1 MAHTQALKLEEPKLS
16 AGSRP
21 PAAAGKKIWID
32 LDNSPHVPFFV
43 PIIKELESRGYSVL
57 VTARDAY
64 QVTELLDLFELHC
77 HRIGRHFGK
86 HKIMKVLGVLD
97 RSTRLLPLLLK
108 EKPDLALSHGSRSQ
122 VLAAYT
128 LRIPSVLIMDY
139 EHAHQGLLWVNPT
152 WVICPEI
159 IPVDAVKLSKDHVR
173 RYRGIKEDV
182 YASSMKSDRHT
193 REKLEVAESD
203 LLVTIRPPATEAH
216 YHRPESDVLF
226 HGVVDYLA
234 EKKDVR
240 IVLLPRNAR
249 QAQELHATWPELVKS
264 QKVIIPEHAMDGLN
278 LIWHSDF
285 VVSGGG
291 TMNREA
297 AALGVPVYS
306 IFRGKIGAVDEYL
319 ARTGRLVLLEDVED
333 AKKKLQIVKRNRTGA
348 PDSESRYALRDIVD
362 EVTSIVNPTPP
373 ASH

>member
-1 MAHTQALKLEEPKLS
+1 MNAGPGLQA
-16 AGSRP
+16 GT
-21 PAAAGKKIWID
+21 GKKIWID

-43 PIIKELESRGYSVL
+43 PIIKELKERGFSVL
-57 VTARDAY
+57 ITARDAY
-64 QVTELLDLFELHC
+64 QVTELLDIFELDC

-97 RSTRLLPLLLK
+97 RSARLLPLLLM

-122 VLAAYT
+122 VLASYT
-128 LRIPSVLIMDY
+128 LRIPSVHIMDY
-139 EHAHQGLLWVNPT
+139 EHAHQGLLWVHPT

-159 IPVDAVKLSKDHVR
+159 IPNEAVKLSKDHIR

-182 YASSMKSDRHT
+182 YAPSMKPDGHT
-193 REKLEVAESD
+193 REKLAVAESD
-203 LLVTIRPPATEAH
+203 LLVIIRPPATEAH

-234 EKKDVR
+234 EKNDVR
-240 IVLLPRNAR
+240 IVLLPRNSR
-249 QAQELHATWPELVKS
+249 QAKELHATWPELVKN

-306 IFRGKIGAVDEYL
+306 IFRGKIGAVDQYL
-319 ARTGRLVLLEDVED
+319 ARTGRLVLLEDMED
-333 AKKKLQIVKRNRTGA
+333 AKKKLQVVKRNRNGT
-348 PDSESRYALRDIVD
+348 PDSEARFAMRDIVN
-362 EVTSIVNPTPP
+362 EVTSIVNSTPP
-373 ASH
+373 VSH